1 MTPTLPGHWLLC
13 GGCASRGGADG
24 GGGPANR
31 RLLQWSRGELCPQTS
46 LEMSLPVCVCVSL
59 CVYVGLCVCLCVSLC
74 ICVPVV
80 CEYVCVCVSVC
91 VPVSVCMCVSVSVCV
106 FLCTSVCEC
115 VHVYPGVPHRGSLTG
130 GPSQQSSMEMRPPGC
145 PRGLPWTLGGDA
157 L

>member
-24 GGGPANR
+24 GGRLIGGFCNGP
-31 RLLQWSRGELCPQTS
+31 E
-46 LEMSLPVCVCVSL
+46 VS
-59 CVYVGLCVCLCVSLC
+59 CAHRPPWKCHCLCVSVYLC
-74 ICVPVV
+74 V
-80 CEYVCVCVSVC
+80 CMWACVCVSVC
-91 VPVSVCMCVSVSVCV
+91 LCVYVCLLYVSMCVSVYLCVSLYVSVCMCVSVSVCV